1 MEELCSYYFLKI
13 QFKLNFTEEKKK
25 QTVLLICLKRTQFDF
40 VNAKQLVD
48 LKPGRKKKKERK
60 KGYFFFVHF
69 IVFLTA
75 R

>member
-48 LKPGRKKKKERK
+48 LKPGRKKKRKEK
-60 KGYFFFVHF
+60 KVTFFLF
-69 IVFLTA
+69 ILLFF
-75 R
+75 